1 MEHNFG
7 EKKVENINGV
17 DCPVWQT
24 PKYLQSKQ
32 KAIDMIEKGNYNLT
46 DGDFWILINTYAKGT
61 KAMYTGLI
69 LSHNGC
75 MKINDCLDARD
86 KFYAK
91 YLTRTRVDAEN
102 IFYEYNDGE
111 LYEVGEVS
119 PKNCKNGYPMIM
131 AFKRCYDR
139 VVLKKSK
146 LAYYGIYSEVEAEE
160 FEKPEP
166 MFANDEVINKTYRSW
181 IDNYFIGKDEMRE
194 KFLSKYNIASTDMLD
209 RVKTL
214 QEIDEIITN
223 MKKAL

>member
-46 DGDFWILINTYAKGT
+46 DGDFWILVNTYAKGT

-75 MKINDCLDARD
+75 LKINDCLDSKD

-91 YLTRTRVDAEN
+91 HQ
-102 IFYEYNDGE
+102 
-111 LYEVGEVS
+111 
-119 PKNCKNGYPMIM
+119 
-131 AFKRCYDR
+131 
-139 VVLKKSK
+139 
-146 LAYYGIYSEVEAEE
+146 
-160 FEKPEP
+160 
-166 MFANDEVINKTYRSW
+166 
-181 IDNYFIGKDEMRE
+181 IGR
-194 KFLSKYNIASTDMLD
+194 AH
-209 RVKTL
+209 V
-214 QEIDEIITN
+214 
-223 MKKAL
+223 